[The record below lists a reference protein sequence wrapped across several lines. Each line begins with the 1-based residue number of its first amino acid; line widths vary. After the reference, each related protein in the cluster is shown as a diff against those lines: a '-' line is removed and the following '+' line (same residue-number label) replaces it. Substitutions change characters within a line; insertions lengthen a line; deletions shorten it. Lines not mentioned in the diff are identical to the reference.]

1 MPLYKLLQAVAANA
15 AVEAPAAVIEADVV
29 IIGSG
34 IAGLCC
40 GSLLAKYGYKVHVC
54 ESHYHAGGA
63 AHAFEVKVSG
73 YLPCNDNCS
82 ATVIFF
88 HHMNYVSVVFLFH
101 FATFHIAPG
110 FNINVHAHWHKSCQS
125 MPAAHR

>member
-1 MPLYKLLQAVAANA
+1 MFAHAFCAQLLTLHAILTLTHSIFRLCALQAVTSA
-15 AVEAPAAVIEADVV
+15 AVEAPAAVTEADVV

-63 AHAFEVKVSG
+63 AHAFEVKV
-73 YLPCNDNCS
+73 NC
-82 ATVIFF
+82 
-88 HHMNYVSVVFLFH
+88 
-101 FATFHIAPG
+101 
-110 FNINVHAHWHKSCQS
+110 
-125 MPAAHR
+125 AAMIH

>member
-1 MPLYKLLQAVAANA
+1 MVQCFTLTFVITTPCQQELLNVCAGLSRAIIDSACYFDPDSHSIYGRLCALQAVASA
-15 AVEAPAAVIEADVV
+15 AVEAPAAVTEADVV

-63 AHAFEVKVSG
+63 AHAFEVKVNAL
-73 YLPCNDNCS
+73 Y
-82 ATVIFF
+82 
-88 HHMNYVSVVFLFH
+88 
-101 FATFHIAPG
+101 
-110 FNINVHAHWHKSCQS
+110 
-125 MPAAHR
+125 

>member
-1 MPLYKLLQAVAANA
+1 LCTLQAVASA
-15 AVEAPAAVIEADVV
+15 AVEAPAAVTEADVV

-63 AHAFEVKVSG
+63 AHAFEVKVNA
-73 YLPCNDNCS
+73 L
-82 ATVIFF
+82 
-88 HHMNYVSVVFLFH
+88 
-101 FATFHIAPG
+101 
-110 FNINVHAHWHKSCQS
+110 Q
-125 MPAAHR
+125 